1 MKQCGVKCGGVGG
14 GVEATTDTTEAVA
27 YLGTG
32 ERNVQ
37 SASVGEEP
45 PHIPAGVAAHHGNQY
60 HVLVAPLGIVRA
72 AV

>member
-1 MKQCGVKCGGVGG
+1 MKQFSVKCQGARGVCGRSYYIEG
-14 GVEATTDTTEAVA
+14 AA
-27 YLGTG
+27 YLGAG

-45 PHIPAGVAAHHGNQY
+45 PHIPTGVAAHHGNQY

-72 AV
+72 TV